1 MKVEGMQYPL
11 PVKPVGAR
19 GGSSSQQKDLSE
31 DAVYFEPEERREQKN
46 NKKEDPEQKHQPLEL
61 QVERE
66 DLSLNKEQQTVEAGQ
81 VTTKERPALN
91 IVV

>member
-11 PVKPVGAR
+11 SVKPIGAR
-19 GGSSSQQKDLSE
+19 NGNSNQHKDMSE
-31 DAVYFEPEERREQKN
+31 DAVYFEPEERREQKKN
-46 NKKEDPEQKHQPLEL
+46 QKEDPEEKQQPLEL

-66 DLSLNKEQQTVEAGQ
+66 SVSPAKEEASVEPAQTV
-81 VTTKERPALN
+81 TKERPALN